1 MSLIRERLMSKSEK
15 RIHTR
20 IVIGGVI
27 LLVAFF
33 AWLYLV
39 DGGMYFARG

>member
-1 MSLIRERLMSKSEK
+1 MNKPEN

-27 LLVAFF
+27 LLVAFL
-33 AWLYLV
+33 AWVYLM
-39 DGGMYFARG
+39 DGMTFFRS